1 MQEKDKE
8 KVRIIQEEEKDNK
21 VKVEETKN
29 DEREVYTE
37 Q

>member
-29 DEREVYTE
+29 DEREVYIE

>member
-29 DEREVYTE
+29 DERELYIE